1 MDQKTKAESRLPSAA
16 AHSVLAAHPGRRSSF
31 MLCLLLLAAAAHLT
45 AQVNTGDVV
54 GTVTDVSGAVLPD
67 AKVTLENTGTGVFRT
82 VQTGKTGDYSFSLLQ
97 VGTYDVTIEAK
108 GFRTF
113 VTKDLN
119 LSAGDRVR
127 VDGKMEIAVASES
140 ASVSA
145 GAVPAL
151 QTDSST
157 IGTLVGGEFLA
168 DLPLNGRNLTNLVQL
183 SAGVT
188 PGAFN
193 AAGGGNHS
201 TDRRPTSAFSAN
213 GQNDFLNNN
222 MIDGMDNNER
232 YFGTIVVRP
241 SIDAVQEIIVSTNLY
256 PAEVSRTEGGVAD
269 VITKSGTNSFHGS
282 LFEYLRNDAFDARDY
297 FATTGRIPELR
308 QNQFGGSI
316 SGPIQ
321 KNKTFFFGDYEGFR
335 QLYAQNTYTSTV
347 PTAAQESLVAAA
359 VVGDTIPAGS
369 LLGNTSPLVV
379 SELGKNLFS
388 LYPVP
393 TGSGTQENF
402 VYSPVRT
409 QFSHT
414 FDVRVDHHFSDRD
427 TLFARYSFNDVNTY
441 TPGSLPNVSI
451 DGKTFVP
458 SNPPG
463 ITGGPALER
472 GQNLGLDYVH
482 VFRPEL
488 LLELKFAYLRFANQS
503 LTLNGAD
510 AGVELGFDPCSLGT
524 GYCMNADSGGAKY
537 GLPAF
542 FVAPPYTGLGDTLFA
557 PLFDYNN
564 TFQYQGS
571 LTWNHS
577 THSVKTGASLI
588 RRQLNWQQ
596 SISPR
601 GVYSVNGTFTGSGLG
616 DMVAGYASDAQFQ
629 NDVAFPHF
637 RSWEIGGYI
646 QDNWRATRWLTLNL
660 GARYEVFTPFTE
672 VNGQIS
678 SFDTATGYVV
688 SPVLSGANHGTST
701 ANIKTDFSN
710 ISPRLG
716 FAASLGRGMVL
727 RGGFGL
733 SYFPNQIGNAGV
745 LQNVPLVVSR
755 DCGGDSFYPVECPSA
770 IAGPGGLGLTM
781 ARGLWLPTIDP
792 ASADYP
798 NEEMGTGVAAGTE
811 IDSVANNLK
820 SGRLAQ
826 YSLQLQKE
834 LGANIISL
842 GYVGNLGR
850 HLPVVPNINQA
861 TYATYDYSGPG
872 CVGDGTPTY
881 SPSCFTQAP
890 IPYPDYSGD
899 QIYVLESTANSN
911 YNALQASF
919 LHRFAAG
926 LNANFNYTWSHILNN
941 GSPEGEGGFRPV
953 ECVRNGCLMDSGDG
967 TPIPVNS
974 FLQYDYGNG
983 DLDVRQRFT
992 VMLNYTLPLGGSLH
1006 GAAAYLVKGW
1016 SVNTIYAYST
1026 GLPTSISEQGGG
1038 PPGTITNA
1046 SGILGFRG
1054 GDAPNQVG
1062 DPNAGKVH
1070 TIQAWFNTS
1079 AFAVQAPGLLGN
1091 ARRNCIYGPPQ
1102 RHLDFSVSKDLPIRE
1117 SVRLQFRAEAFNLTN
1132 TPNFAQPNT
1141 SLGSPMFGEIT
1152 STAPFSNPRLLQFAL
1167 RLTF

>member
-1 MDQKTKAESRLPSAA
+1 
-16 AHSVLAAHPGRRSSF
+16 
-31 MLCLLLLAAAAHLT
+31 MLCLLLFAASHLVG
-45 AQVNTGDVV
+45 QVNTGDVV
-54 GTVTDVSGAVLPD
+54 GRVTDASAAVLPD
-67 AKVTLENTGTGVFRT
+67 AKVTIKNTGTGVFRT

-97 VGTYDVTIEAK
+97 VGTYEVTIEAK

-127 VDGKMEIAVASES
+127 VDGKMEISVASES

-145 GAVPAL
+145 EATPAL

-157 IGTLVGGEFLA
+157 IGTLIGSEFLA
-168 DLPLNGRNLTNLVQL
+168 DLPLNGRNLTNLIQL

-201 TDRRPTSAFSAN
+201 TDRRLTSAFSAN

-241 SIDAVQEIIVSTNLY
+241 SIDAVQEVIVSTNLY

-282 LFEYLRNDAFDARDY
+282 LFEYLRNDVFDARDY
-297 FATTGRIPELR
+297 FATTGRKPELR

-316 SGPIQ
+316 GGPIQ

-335 QLYAQNTYTSTV
+335 QAYAQNTYISTV

-359 VVGDTIPAGS
+359 AVGQTIPAGS
-369 LLGNTSPLVV
+369 LLGNTSPFVV

-388 LYPVP
+388 LYPTP
-393 TGSGTQENF
+393 TNSGTQNNF
-402 VYSPVRT
+402 VYSPAKT

-441 TPGSLPNVSI
+441 TPGSLPDVSMN
-451 DGKTFVP
+451 GKTFVP

-616 DMVAGYASDAQFQ
+616 DLVAGYASDAQFQ

-660 GARYEVFTPFTE
+660 GAP
-672 VNGQIS
+672 
-678 SFDTATGYVV
+678 
-688 SPVLSGANHGTST
+688 
-701 ANIKTDFSN
+701 
-710 ISPRLG
+710 
-716 FAASLGRGMVL
+716 L
-727 RGGFGL
+727 RGL
-733 SYFPNQIGNAGV
+733 
-745 LQNVPLVVSR
+745 
-755 DCGGDSFYPVECPSA
+755 YPVHRSE
-770 IAGPGGLGLTM
+770 
-781 ARGLWLPTIDP
+781 
-792 ASADYP
+792 
-798 NEEMGTGVAAGTE
+798 
-811 IDSVANNLK
+811 
-820 SGRLAQ
+820 RL
-826 YSLQLQKE
+826 
-834 LGANIISL
+834 
-842 GYVGNLGR
+842 
-850 HLPVVPNINQA
+850 
-861 TYATYDYSGPG
+861 
-872 CVGDGTPTY
+872 
-881 SPSCFTQAP
+881 
-890 IPYPDYSGD
+890 
-899 QIYVLESTANSN
+899 
-911 YNALQASF
+911 
-919 LHRFAAG
+919 RFK
-926 LNANFNYTWSHILNN
+926 L
-941 GSPEGEGGFRPV
+941 
-953 ECVRNGCLMDSGDG
+953 
-967 TPIPVNS
+967 
-974 FLQYDYGNG
+974 
-983 DLDVRQRFT
+983 
-992 VMLNYTLPLGGSLH
+992 
-1006 GAAAYLVKGW
+1006 
-1016 SVNTIYAYST
+1016 
-1026 GLPTSISEQGGG
+1026 
-1038 PPGTITNA
+1038 
-1046 SGILGFRG
+1046 
-1054 GDAPNQVG
+1054 
-1062 DPNAGKVH
+1062 
-1070 TIQAWFNTS
+1070 
-1079 AFAVQAPGLLGN
+1079 
-1091 ARRNCIYGPPQ
+1091 
-1102 RHLDFSVSKDLPIRE
+1102 
-1117 SVRLQFRAEAFNLTN
+1117 
-1132 TPNFAQPNT
+1132 
-1141 SLGSPMFGEIT
+1141 
-1152 STAPFSNPRLLQFAL
+1152 
-1167 RLTF
+1167 